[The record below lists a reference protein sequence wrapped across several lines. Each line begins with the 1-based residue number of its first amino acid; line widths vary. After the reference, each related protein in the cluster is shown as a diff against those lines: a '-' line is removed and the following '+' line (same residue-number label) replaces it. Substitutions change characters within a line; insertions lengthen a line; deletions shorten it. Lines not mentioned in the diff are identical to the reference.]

1 MTMMALR
8 PTLRLH
14 PMSASMLLVVA
25 RGLES
30 CASRTFYHAPGA
42 GTTGASYAQ
51 ASWAPE
57 GFQNYS
63 LVAKRSAGRNSSLL
77 TFALPAGMPTLGA
90 QVISG
95 VKVRRTLAGEALD
108 KSYSPSSHAEAEG
121 TFDLL
126 VKSYEPVK
134 GGGLGHF
141 LCAMEPGD
149 EVEMK
154 VKGAKKIN
162 GAPLGR
168 RQYARIGML
177 AGGTGVAPFMNLV
190 ATLLADAEDET
201 LLDLVVSHSEAEDA
215 MLRGELEDLAAT
227 LLADPEDATLLDLVV
242 SHSFPE
248 DAMLRDELEA
258 LATSSG
264 GRLRVHLNAQLQDLQ
279 NAQDKLNANIQDL
292 QMETNRLEEEL
303 ATKLQNPD
311 SSGAL
316 YVLGLL
322 DKLDEAARGDGEAA
336 ALDHP
341 GASGSSPSVWRR
353 ASVEDYGR
361 SMRLALEDLAESD
374 RREIERIRQDLA
386 KYKALVVRVREGRDG
401 LVAQNQE
408 TNAGIQKMRLAEIKA
423 HFKRP
428 S

>member
-1 MTMMALR
+1 MMALR

-30 CASRTFYHAPGA
+30 CASKAFYHAPGA

-57 GFQNYS
+57 GFRNYS

-215 MLRGELEDLAAT
+215 MLRGELEGLAA
-227 LLADPEDATLLDLVV
+227 
-242 SHSFPE
+242 
-248 DAMLRDELEA
+248 R
-258 LATSSG
+258 SG
-264 GRLRVHLNAQLQDLQ
+264 GRLRVHHTFSRA
-279 NAQDKLNANIQDL
+279 
-292 QMETNRLEEEL
+292 
-303 ATKLQNPD
+303 
-311 SSGAL
+311 SGDAAAPA
-316 YVLGLL
+316 
-322 DKLDEAARGDGEAA
+322 AARGGGGGGDGGPFFSEGVGRIDAALAA
-336 ALDHP
+336 AMLPSADADDVLVLVCGTDGFVDSMA
-341 GASGSSPSVWRR
+341 GA
-353 ASVEDYGR
+353 
-361 SMRLALEDLAESD
+361 
-374 RREIERIRQDLA
+374 IT
-386 KYKALVVRVREGRDG
+386 RVRDPVTNVKSKVQGPTTGVLGG
-401 LVAQNQE
+401 LGFAPHQV
-408 TNAGIQKMRLAEIKA
+408 
-423 HFKRP
+423 FKL
-428 S
+428 